1 MSSVQRAVLVSVA
14 LVMSVSLTGCSI
26 DSVVWGADGAR
37 VIQTT
42 EELIDA
48 MAEGDTTDLVCA
60 DSVAELGEPS
70 DWVGLSAGEPEH
82 FFADYWDEQVPLD
95 PQWNINL
102 EGLPAG
108 LTPGSAFPGDV
119 FYRETAA
126 GLCVIDIAWSN
137 LVIEG

>member
-1 MSSVQRAVLVSVA
+1 MFVA
-14 LVMSVSLTGCSI
+14 LVLSVTLTGCSI
-26 DSVVWGADGAR
+26 DSVIWGADGAR

-48 MAEGDTTDLVCA
+48 MVEDDTTDIVCA
-60 DSVAELGEPS
+60 DSVAELGQPS

-102 EGLPAG
+102 EGLPKG
-108 LTPGSAFPGDV
+108 LTPGSTFPGDV
-119 FYRETAA
+119 FYRETDE
-126 GLCVIDIAWSN
+126 GLCVIDIAWST
-137 LVIEG
+137 LVTEG